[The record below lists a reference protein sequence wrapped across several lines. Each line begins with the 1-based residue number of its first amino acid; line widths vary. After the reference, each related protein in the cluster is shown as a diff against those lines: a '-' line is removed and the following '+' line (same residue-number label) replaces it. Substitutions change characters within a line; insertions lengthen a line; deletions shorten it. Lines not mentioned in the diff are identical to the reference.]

1 MLLICNCGGTPTDQ
15 QQQQKQQQQH
25 HQQSRSIY
33 IHFLFN
39 FSRMQLRRQIT
50 LKSFHIVCLHAGHMY
65 PLLQASSDQEQYY
78 IRSAWHLQSDVSS
91 PWHLQSDT
99 PSCWVIICVQ
109 IFRCTWYI
117 WAQTYPIEASGGQEW
132 YYVRS
137 SWHLIILWV
146 RLTFSQMS
154 PSYRHLVMK
163 TGTKLQG
170 IMGSNCCHL
179 LFNYWRCTSYIA
191 MQENELIWVIEN
203 WKGNVC
209 RLIFLLLLLMC
220 NFVIVVNL

>member
-1 MLLICNCGGTPTDQ
+1 MF
-15 QQQQKQQQQH
+15 K
-25 HQQSRSIY
+25 
-33 IHFLFN
+33 F
-39 FSRMQLRRQIT
+39 
-50 LKSFHIVCLHAGHMY
+50 
-65 PLLQASSDQEQYY
+65 
-78 IRSAWHLQSDVSS
+78 SDVPGTSELRHTS
-91 PWHLQSDT
+91 
-99 PSCWVIICVQ
+99 
-109 IFRCTWYI
+109 
-117 WAQTYPIEASGGQEW
+117 IEASGGQKW

-179 LFNYWRCTSYIA
+179 LFNYWRGKSYIA
-191 MQENELIWVIEN
+191 MEGNELIWIIEN

-209 RLIFLLLLLMC
+209 RLIFFLLLLMC
-220 NFVIVVNL
+220 NFVVVFKLYLWRHTYRSTTTTTNNNNNNNKKINLHTFPTQFSRMQLRRQITLKSFHIVCLHACQMYPLLQVSSD

>member
-1 MLLICNCGGTPTDQ
+1 
-15 QQQQKQQQQH
+15 
-25 HQQSRSIY
+25 
-33 IHFLFN
+33 
-39 FSRMQLRRQIT
+39 
-50 LKSFHIVCLHAGHMY
+50 MY
-65 PLLQASSDQEQYY
+65 PLVEASSDQEQYY

-91 PWHLQSDT
+91 PWPFTGRHTFTLRLSFVFKFSEVPGT
-99 PSCWVIICVQ
+99 
-109 IFRCTWYI
+109 FEHRCISWH
-117 WAQTYPIEASGGQEW
+117 EASGGQVW

>member
-1 MLLICNCGGTPTDQ
+1 
-15 QQQQKQQQQH
+15 
-25 HQQSRSIY
+25 
-33 IHFLFN
+33 
-39 FSRMQLRRQIT
+39 
-50 LKSFHIVCLHAGHMY
+50 MY
-65 PLLQASSDQEQYY
+65 PLVEASSDQEQYY
-78 IRSAWHLQSDVSS
+78 IRSAWHLQPDVSS
-91 PWHLQSDT
+91 PWHLQADI
-99 PSCWVIICVQ
+99 PSHWVIICVQ

-117 WAQTYPIEASGGQEW
+117 WGQAYPHRGIWWPGMVLCQ
-132 YYVRS
+132 VI
-137 SWHLIILWV
+137 LTLVILWV

>member
-1 MLLICNCGGTPTDQ
+1 MQAHLD
-15 QQQQKQQQQH
+15 
-25 HQQSRSIY
+25 IY
-33 IHFLFN
+33 
-39 FSRMQLRRQIT
+39 RQTYLHIG
-50 LKSFHIVCLHAGHMY
+50 LSFVFKF
-65 PLLQASSDQEQYY
+65 
-78 IRSAWHLQSDVSS
+78 SDVPGTSELR
-91 PWHLQSDT
+91 HT
-99 PSCWVIICVQ
+99 
-109 IFRCTWYI
+109 
-117 WAQTYPIEASGGQEW
+117 PIEASGGQEW

-154 PSYRHLVMK
+154 PSYSHLVMK

-209 RLIFLLLLLMC
+209 RLIFFLLLLMC
-220 NFVIVVNL
+220 NFVVVVKLYLWRHTYRSTTTTKTTKTTTTTTKRSIYIHFLFNFQECNWGGKLHLKGSTLYVIMLVRCTPYYRHLVTKSSTTSDQLDIYSQT